1 MSGSYEN
8 SSDTRNPNHDPA
20 SDTRNPNPNY
30 ELIDIVKS
38 WLKVDNEIRALQ
50 QEILVRKRSKTD
62 ISVKLMSTMKDKN
75 IEGLDI
81 NDGQL
86 IYSRKSVKKPMT
98 KKNLMEVLTKY
109 YDGDFMKVNE
119 INSFIMENR
128 GEVIKETIVRKIAKG

>member
-1 MSGSYEN
+1 MDSDTN
-8 SSDTRNPNHDPA
+8 SSDNET
-20 SDTRNPNPNY
+20 TVKEKQ
-30 ELIDIVKS
+30 ELIQIVKS
-38 WLKVDNEIRALQ
+38 WLKLDNEIRSLQ
-50 QEILVRKRSKTD
+50 QEILVRKRAKTE
-62 ISVKLMSTMKDKN
+62 ISVKLMSSMKDKQ

-109 YDGDFMKVNE
+109 YNGDFMKVNE

-128 GEVIKETIVRKIAKG
+128 GEVVKESIVRKISKTA